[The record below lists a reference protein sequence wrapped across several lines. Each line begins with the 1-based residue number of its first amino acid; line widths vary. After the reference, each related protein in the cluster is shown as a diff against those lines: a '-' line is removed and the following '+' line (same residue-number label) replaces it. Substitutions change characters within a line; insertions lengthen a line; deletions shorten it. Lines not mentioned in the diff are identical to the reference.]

1 MLVKPV
7 PGRTVRDPHS
17 MALLPEE
24 GREVPDADPFWL
36 RRVRDGDVTIE
47 QQPAPRAA
55 PHRHQPRHEPH
66 APRHEPEP
74 AQPNTE
80 RPQREA

>member
-36 RRVRDGDVTIE
+36 RRVRDADVTVAEAPPPE
-47 QQPAPRAA
+47 QQQAPD
-55 PHRHQPRHEPH
+55 Q
-66 APRHEPEP
+66 
-74 AQPNTE
+74 
-80 RPQREA
+80 PQREA

>member
-24 GREVPDADPFWL
+24 GREVSDHDPFWL
-36 RRVRDGDVTIE
+36 RRLRDGDVTKE
-47 QQPAPRAA
+47 QQQPRDAPRAHA
-55 PHRHQPRHEPH
+55 RHEPAH
-66 APRHEPEP
+66 KEG
-74 AQPNTE
+74 
-80 RPQREA
+80 